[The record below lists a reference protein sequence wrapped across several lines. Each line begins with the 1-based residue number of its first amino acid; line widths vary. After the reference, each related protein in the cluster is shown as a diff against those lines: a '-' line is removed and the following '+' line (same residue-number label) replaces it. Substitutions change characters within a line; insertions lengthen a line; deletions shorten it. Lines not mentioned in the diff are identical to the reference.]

1 MEKEKSTKKENK
13 GLKIFLIIL
22 IILTFLLAGGGYLY
36 CKQKA
41 DKIEEQNQKA
51 LKTISETVEYGKDIS
66 YEDILPKL
74 ITATELTEGTTY
86 TIKIDGKTLNPTEKY
101 KAEKVG
107 DLLITVETHSSTLLF
122 DNINNIQKNTWKV
135 EDTQKP
141 IIEGVSN
148 KEITQ
153 GDTFDA
159 KAGITAKDEVDGDL
173 EVIIEGNVDTTKE
186 GTYTL
191 TVKAVDKN
199 GNETKQEFTV
209 TVKKK
214 EEKVTTSPKQT
225 VASGKKTTTNTKT
238 TNSTTNKASTSN
250 TNKSTT
256 TTKTNTS
263 TTKKSD
269 PTSTKAGRLKLAKAE
284 AKKVASKIITSGMTK
299 KQKAIAI
306 CQYITNT
313 VTAQNDQSTEAYKK
327 NYGDEAYA
335 ALILKKAACSGRCH
349 AVTLLC
355 NVAGLESKH
364 INENK
369 WTHQWNKVKIDD
381 GSWLVIDPQIGY
393 YGERHPLE

>member
-214 EEKVTTSPKQT
+214 
-225 VASGKKTTTNTKT
+225 
-238 TNSTTNKASTSN
+238 ASTSN